1 MRVRF
6 LIVVTWCVAFSARAL
21 AQDAPQP
28 VDSADQAAV
37 GAVEEQETD
46 APPADAPPPV
56 EAVPAPE
63 VSASPSVDAGE
74 PARQETSSPADGQAP
89 SEDEA
94 PAEAEPE
101 IEEREPGVLRF
112 GSVEIVPDL
121 KLYADYQI
129 DLGSDDYDNAFHITR
144 GYLGLRAQITSWLGG
159 RVTYDVSQA
168 GDLGRSGAA
177 AVEGEEAEVESSRLS
192 GSVVARLK
200 YAYLDLGIPRLS
212 MRLRFGVV
220 QTPYIDW
227 IEHIEGSRFLRK
239 VMFEHEYHYP
249 SADFGLTLVGN
260 VRDYLSYHVGVYNGE
275 GYHGVEDS
283 SFKDIIARLSLRPA
297 PGLRGLSGLQL
308 TGYVQVEIIGGD
320 DDEVETHRRYGGALT
335 YRLAREITSPD
346 CTRAEGDVLA
356 AWVQVFGGQEGPA
369 SDLADSFGLS
379 IGARFELP
387 PRMFLITRLD
397 RFDPD
402 LDADDDSIWTVLAA
416 FGVHVWDGVVIA
428 LDYQGRIGGSG
439 DDQHLLGLHTELHL

>member
-1 MRVRF
+1 LRRT
-6 LIVVTWCVAFSARAL
+6 LRRILGIAFVSVSVGFTSQAL
-21 AQDAPQP
+21 AQDDPL
-28 VDSADQAAV
+28 SGAAS
-37 GAVEEQETD
+37 T
-46 APPADAPPPV
+46 
-56 EAVPAPE
+56 PAPG
-63 VSASPSVDAGE
+63 VVGQPSVDAGDSAGVE
-74 PARQETSSPADGQAP
+74 AGETTG
-89 SEDEA
+89 
-94 PAEAEPE
+94 AEASDEPTSEEEPDVEEPE
-101 IEEREPGVLRF
+101 RGVLRF

-144 GYLGLRAQITSWLGG
+144 GYIGLRAQITSWLGG

-227 IEHIEGSRFLRK
+227 VEHIEGSRFLRK
-239 VMFEHEYHYP
+239 VMIEQEYHYP
-249 SADFGLTLVGN
+249 SADFGLALVGN

-297 PGLRGLSGLQL
+297 PGVG
-308 TGYVQVEIIGGD
+308 TGQI
-320 DDEVETHRRYGGALT
+320 
-335 YRLAREITSPD
+335 
-346 CTRAEGDVLA
+346 
-356 AWVQVFGGQEGPA
+356 PA
-369 SDLADSFGLS
+369 N
-379 IGARFELP
+379 ELYNP
-387 PRMFLITRLD
+387 LPLPLPLPLLLPT
-397 RFDPD
+397 
-402 LDADDDSIWTVLAA
+402 T
-416 FGVHVWDGVVIA
+416 VVISPSPSPSPSPS
-428 LDYQGRIGGSG
+428 LRIRSAKNG
-439 DDQHLLGLHTELHL
+439 